1 MLLFVISLV
10 IAYETTDLVPCL
22 DLVKWKIDHY
32 EENFDKILAL
42 SKLNPEKHLDKIIA
56 GMIEYCGS
64 KMTQEIKEKI
74 SNKADLISFDHLV
87 PFPSKPYILEEE
99 LELTSEQDKI
109 LDQLKEYTDSLS
121 KIDYQLIFL
130 ATSFAIVVIVVVL
143 KNLSFLIKHQ
153 KIFKMD

>member
-1 MLLFVISLV
+1 MFLFLISIVL
-10 IAYETTDLVPCL
+10 AYETTDLVPCL
-22 DLVKWKIDHY
+22 DLVKWKIDQY
-32 EENFDKILAL
+32 EQNFDKILAL

-56 GMIEYCGS
+56 GMLEHCGS

-74 SNKADLISFDHLV
+74 STKENLISFDHLV
-87 PFPSKPYILEEE
+87 PFPSKPYILEAE
-99 LELTSEQDKI
+99 LDLTPEQDKI
-109 LDQLKEYTDSLS
+109 LDQLKEYTDGLS
-121 KIDYQLIFL
+121 KVNYQLIFL